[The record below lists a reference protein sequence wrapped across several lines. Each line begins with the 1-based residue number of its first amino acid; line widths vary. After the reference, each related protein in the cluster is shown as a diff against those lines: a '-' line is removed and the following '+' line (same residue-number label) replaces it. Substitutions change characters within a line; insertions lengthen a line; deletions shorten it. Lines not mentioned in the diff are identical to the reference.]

1 MTEIET
7 FRDDAW
13 KDAANRAAFQ
23 VAMGAAALVP
33 FALLAAWVAQNSI
46 LLIGAGA
53 TFFAILAFV
62 GARMQNVHGRVLV
75 AVGLVGQAIC
85 ITAALSGHAWQIDS
99 HMIFFAVLA
108 VCMIMSEPVVI
119 LAAAAAIAIHHLSLS
134 LALPALVYPSVD
146 IATNLQRTVLHGA
159 VVVVEAAVLWVSLK
173 QRNKAYQESLAKNR
187 EVQKS
192 ADETRAA
199 LAKAEAAKTET
210 EAALETAEK
219 AQKAALE
226 ARQAAETETEK
237 AIEADRNARET
248 EEAERRKSAKVEAEQ
263 KRVVDTLRQALKSLS
278 TGDLSKPINEPL
290 PDQYEDL
297 RQDFNSALSELHD
310 AMALV
315 DQNAGTIVEDVNSI
329 EDAAETLAKRTEA
342 QASTLEETTAA
353 ITQIATNSSNAAKSA
368 QQANDAVLKAK
379 SKAGSSDEIV
389 KNAVAAM
396 AEIEDSSGQIAKIV
410 GVIEDIAFQTNL
422 LALNAGVEAA
432 RAGDKGRGFSVVA
445 SEVRELAQRSSEA
458 AREIG
463 GLIEASG
470 QQVSNGVELVN
481 NAGTALRSINGA
493 VEEIAEYVSVIAA
506 AAAEQSMSIS
516 ESNEAMQQLEDVTQ
530 QNAAMFEETNA
541 VTQSLAEQAER
552 LKQAMARFTIGSEP
566 SVTQRG
572 SALSSSPRNEQP
584 VLNATSSATAHT
596 FDGNAAL
603 ALPDEDLER
612 SGWEEF

>member
-1 MTEIET
+1 MTEPES
-7 FRDDAW
+7 FRDDVW
-13 KDAANRAAFQ
+13 ENAANKAAFQ

-33 FALLAAWVAQNSI
+33 FSLLAAWAAQNSL

-53 TFFAILAFV
+53 AFFAVLAFL
-62 GARMQNVHGRVLV
+62 GARMQSLHGRILV

-108 VCMIMSEPVVI
+108 VCMVMSEPVVI

-159 VVVVEAAVLWVSLK
+159 VVVIEAGVLWISLK

-187 EVQKS
+187 EVQQS

-199 LAKAEAAKTET
+199 LAKAEVAKTET
-210 EAALETAEK
+210 EAALEAAEK
-219 AQKAALE
+219 AQQAALE
-226 ARQAAETETEK
+226 ARQAAEIETEK
-237 AIEADRNARET
+237 AIEADRHARET
-248 EEAERRKSAKVEAEQ
+248 EEAERQKSAKVEAEQ

-297 RQDFNSALSELHD
+297 RRDFNSALEELRD
-310 AMALV
+310 AMTLV
-315 DQNAGTIVEDVNSI
+315 DQNATTIVDDVNSI
-329 EDAAETLAKRTEA
+329 EQAAETLAKRTEA

-353 ITQIATNSSNAAKSA
+353 ITQIATNSGNAAKSA
-368 QQANDAVLKAK
+368 QQANDAVSEAK
-379 SKAGSSDEIV
+379 SRAGSSDEIV

-481 NAGTALRSINGA
+481 KAGTALQSINGS
-493 VEEIAEYVSVIAA
+493 VEEIAEYVAVIAT

-541 VTQSLAEQAER
+541 VTQSLAEQAEH
-552 LKQAMARFTIGSEP
+552 LKQAMARFTIGGERP
-566 SVTQRG
+566 APKPAAKT
-572 SALSSSPRNEQP
+572 SSSESQKPAPNASPRAAAP
-584 VLNATSSATAHT
+584 A

-603 ALPDEDLER
+603 ALPDDDLAD